1 VSRDTFTD
9 QQWQQLVEAAPSIAR
24 AVAAASG
31 SGGQTELELD
41 AFLRLL
47 EQTRND
53 TAGQGLLGTL
63 TADLHARLSAGAMS
77 LAMEDVVADG
87 IHAARQAG
95 ALLAVEPDE
104 QEARSVRYWL
114 LEVARTV
121 AGATRDGGIM
131 GIGGQEMSRPERDA
145 IAAISDGL
153 GFGEQADYRQE
164 AAEGEATDRTPAADV
179 ELGPDGQPIGPDNIR
194 EGKVRGTL
202 GGPHQTE
209 GEGQGGGG

>member
-1 VSRDTFTD
+1 MARDTFTD

-24 AVAAASG
+24 AVSAASG
-31 SGGQTELELD
+31 STAQSELELD

-77 LAMEDVVADG
+77 LAMEDIVADG

-114 LEVARTV
+114 LAVARTV
-121 AGATRDGGIM
+121 AGAARDGGIM
-131 GIGGQEMSRPERDA
+131 GLGGQEMSRSERDT
-145 IAAISDGL
+145 IAAISDAL

-164 AAEGEATDRTPAADV
+164 TAEEPEASEPAADA

-194 EGKVRGTL
+194 EGKVRGSL
-202 GGPHQTE
+202 GGPNQAE